1 MASCSVVRLGYGQA
15 PDLAYWWID
24 SYIDLNEAQTPR
36 LRKELDELA
45 QWHRSRELPEVV
57 LLLQKARQLAPGPI
71 SPAQVCALVEDG
83 RTRFN
88 AFTARS
94 EGLVLWLAPSLSP
107 AQIDHLARQFAK
119 SNKEWEADW
128 LRGTPADQLKHR
140 VKQATRRFEMLYGD
154 LDETQIQ
161 LLRAELAGSSF
172 DARLWRTERLRRQED
187 MLVTLRR
194 VSAGNLPPET
204 VRESMQAL
212 LERLTTP
219 PGAAGKAYADTML
232 RENCALFSRIHNST
246 SASQRARAVQTLRG
260 YEEDFRVLSSTWIA
274 AASLNSEATLRTP
287 PLGSG

>member
-1 MASCSVVRLGYGQA
+1 MRVVSRVLRIIGLCAACLAMASCSVVRLGYGQA

-45 QWHRSRELPEVV
+45 QWHRSRELPEIA
-57 LLLQKARQLAPGPI
+57 LLLQKARQMAPGPI
-71 SPAQVCALVEDG
+71 SPAQACALVEDG

-88 AFTARS
+88 AVTARS

-107 AQIDHLARQFAK
+107 AQIEHLARQFAK

-194 VSAGNLPPET
+194 VSAGNLPPEA

-260 YEEDFRVLSSTWIA
+260 YEEDFRVLSA
-274 AASLNSEATLRTP
+274 AR
-287 PLGSG
+287 

>member
-1 MASCSVVRLGYGQA
+1 MRLVSKVLRIIGLCAACLAMASCSVVRLGYGQA

-57 LLLQKARQLAPGPI
+57 LLLQKARQMAPGPI

-88 AFTARS
+88 AVTARS

-260 YEEDFRVLSSTWIA
+260 YEDDFRVLA
-274 AASLNSEATLRTP
+274 AAR
-287 PLGSG
+287 

>member
-1 MASCSVVRLGYGQA
+1 MRLVSKVLRIIGLCTACLLLASCSVVRLGYGQA

-24 SYIDLNEAQTPR
+24 SYIDLNEGQTPR

-45 QWHRSRELPEVV
+45 QWHRNREMPEIA
-57 LLLQKARQLAPGPI
+57 LLLQKARQMAPGPI
-71 SPAQVCALVEDG
+71 SPAQACALVEDG

-88 AFTARS
+88 AVTARS

-107 AQIDHLARQFAK
+107 AQIEHLARQFAK

-187 MLVTLRR
+187 MLATLRR
-194 VSAGNLPPET
+194 VSAGNLPPEA

-246 SASQRARAVQTLRG
+246 SAVQRAQAVKTLRG
-260 YEEDFRVLSSTWIA
+260 YEDDIRALS
-274 AASLNSEATLRTP
+274 TP
-287 PLGSG
+287 P

>member
-1 MASCSVVRLGYGQA
+1 MRLVSKVLRIIGLCTACLLLASCSVVRLGYGQA

-24 SYIDLNEAQTPR
+24 SYIDLNEGQTPR

-45 QWHRSRELPEVV
+45 QWHRNREMPEIA
-57 LLLQKARQLAPGPI
+57 LLLQKARQMAPGPI
-71 SPAQVCALVEDG
+71 SPAQACALVEDG

-88 AFTARS
+88 AVTARS

-260 YEEDFRVLSSTWIA
+260 YEDDFRVLA
-274 AASLNSEATLRTP
+274 AAR
-287 PLGSG
+287 

>member
-1 MASCSVVRLGYGQA
+1 MRVVSRVLRIIGLCAACLAMASCSVVRLGYGQA

-88 AFTARS
+88 AVTARS

-260 YEEDFRVLSSTWIA
+260 YEEDFRVLSA
-274 AASLNSEATLRTP
+274 AR
-287 PLGSG
+287 

>member
-1 MASCSVVRLGYGQA
+1 MRVVSRVLRIIGLCAACLAKASCSVVRLGYGQA

-45 QWHRSRELPEVV
+45 QWHRSRELPEIA
-57 LLLQKARQLAPGPI
+57 LLLQKARQMAPGPI
-71 SPAQVCALVEDG
+71 SPAQACALVEDG

-88 AFTARS
+88 AVTARS

-107 AQIDHLARQFAK
+107 AQIEHLARQFAK

-187 MLVTLRR
+187 MLATLRR
-194 VSAGNLPPET
+194 VSAGNLPPEA

-260 YEEDFRVLSSTWIA
+260 YEDDFRVLA
-274 AASLNSEATLRTP
+274 AAR
-287 PLGSG
+287 

>member
-1 MASCSVVRLGYGQA
+1 MRVVSRVLRIIGLCAACLAMASCSVVRLGYGQA

-45 QWHRSRELPEVV
+45 QWHRSRELPEIA
-57 LLLQKARQLAPGPI
+57 LLLQKARQMAPGPI
-71 SPAQVCALVEDG
+71 SPAQACALVEDG

-88 AFTARS
+88 AVTARS

-107 AQIDHLARQFAK
+107 AQIEHLARQFAK

-187 MLVTLRR
+187 MLATLRR
-194 VSAGNLPPET
+194 VSAGNLPPEA

-260 YEEDFRVLSSTWIA
+260 YEDDFRVLA
-274 AASLNSEATLRTP
+274 AAR
-287 PLGSG
+287 

>member
-1 MASCSVVRLGYGQA
+1 MRLVSKVLRIIGLCAACLAMASCSVVRLGYGQA

-260 YEEDFRVLSSTWIA
+260 YEDDFRVLA
-274 AASLNSEATLRTP
+274 AAR
-287 PLGSG
+287 

>member
-45 QWHRSRELPEVV
+45 QWHRSRELPEIA
-57 LLLQKARQLAPGPI
+57 LLLQKARQMAPGPI
-71 SPAQVCALVEDG
+71 SPAQACALVEDG

-88 AFTARS
+88 AVTARS

-107 AQIDHLARQFAK
+107 AQIEHLARQFAK

-187 MLVTLRR
+187 MLATLRR
-194 VSAGNLPPET
+194 VSAGNLPPEA

-246 SASQRARAVQTLRG
+246 TASQRARAVQTLRG
-260 YEEDFRVLSSTWIA
+260 YEEDFRTLSA
-274 AASLNSEATLRTP
+274 NR
-287 PLGSG
+287 

>member
-1 MASCSVVRLGYGQA
+1 MRVVSRVLRIIGLCTACLLLASCSVVRLGYGQA

-24 SYIDLNEAQTPR
+24 SYIDLNEGQTPR

-45 QWHRSRELPEVV
+45 QWHRNREMPEIA
-57 LLLQKARQLAPGPI
+57 LLLQKARQMAPGPI
-71 SPAQVCALVEDG
+71 SPAQACALVEDG

-88 AFTARS
+88 AVTARS

-107 AQIDHLARQFAK
+107 AQIEHLARQFAK

-187 MLVTLRR
+187 MLATLRR
-194 VSAGNLPPET
+194 VSAGNLPPEA

-260 YEEDFRVLSSTWIA
+260 YEDDFRVLA
-274 AASLNSEATLRTP
+274 AAR
-287 PLGSG
+287 

>member
-1 MASCSVVRLGYGQA
+1 MRLVSKVLRIIGLCAACLLLASCSVVRLGYGQA

-45 QWHRSRELPEVV
+45 QWHRSRELPEIA
-57 LLLQKARQLAPGPI
+57 LLLQKARQMAPGPI

-88 AFTARS
+88 AVTARS

-107 AQIDHLARQFAK
+107 AQIEHLARQFAK

-128 LRGTPADQLKHR
+128 LRGTPSDQLKHR

-260 YEEDFRVLSSTWIA
+260 YEEDFRVLSA
-274 AASLNSEATLRTP
+274 AR
-287 PLGSG
+287 